1 MNSLNPYKNGANRG
15 AILGIVMSLMFLCSV
30 YAETAPMLSFIAFAI
45 MVSVPFLTY
54 RWLRKT
60 YVANSGIPTM
70 SMLWMQGIVTFACGS
85 LILALVSAAFLKFIE
100 PDFIM
105 STVHKAID
113 LYSELPDNQSQ
124 QVAQL
129 LSQMIKARA
138 VPSAVSISL
147 EMVWL
152 GIFSGSLLSLL
163 ISIIVRARPIP
174 SNINR

>member
-1 MNSLNPYKNGANRG
+1 MTSLNPYKNGANRG
-15 AILGIVMSLMFLCSV
+15 ATLGVILSVMFFCSIYSDTIPFLSLL
-30 YAETAPMLSFIAFAI
+30 AFAI
-45 MVSVPFLTY
+45 MAGVPFLIY

-60 YVANSGIPTM
+60 YVANSGIPTL

-85 LILALVSAAFLKFIE
+85 LILALVSASFLRFVK
-100 PDFIM
+100 PDLIM
-105 STVHKAID
+105 ETVHKVID
-113 LYSELPDNQSQ
+113 LYSSLPDNQSH

-129 LSQMIKARA
+129 LSQMVKAHA

-163 ISIIVRARPIP
+163 ISLIVRSRPLP
-174 SNINR
+174 SNSNR